1 MYPLNGELTAKGL
14 NSDLVLPFLLVWYGW
29 LSEEQGNIAK
39 KRGLIVIKKS
49 HHAGSIGMQAYLTKR
64 GKRGLKPWLVAEFD
78 HEMAYC
84 YATYL
89 RAYGKVSTDPWYVY
103 GGTPLGRK
111 GDGLDWSHSREIGV
125 A

>member
-1 MYPLNGELTAKGL
+1 MSPLNGELTAQGL
-14 NSDLVLPFLLVWYGW
+14 NTDLVLPFLLVWYGW

-49 HHAGSIGMQAYLTKR
+49 HHAESIGVQAYLTKR
-64 GKRGLKPWLVAEFD
+64 GMRRLRAWLIEKFD
-78 HEMAYC
+78 REMAYS

-89 RAYGKVSTDPWYVY
+89 KAYGKVTTDPWYVY

-111 GDGLDWSHSREIGV
+111 EEGLDWFHSKENGMV
-125 A
+125 

>member
-1 MYPLNGELTAKGL
+1 MYPLNGELTAQGL
-14 NSDLVLPFLLVWYGW
+14 NSDRVLPFLLVWYGW

-64 GKRGLKPWLVAEFD
+64 GKRGLKPWLVAKFD
-78 HEMAYC
+78 HEMAHN
-84 YATYL
+84 AEL
-89 RAYGKVSTDPWYVY
+89 RIMPRRSAEPVALRLDRRSVS
-103 GGTPLGRK
+103 
-111 GDGLDWSHSREIGV
+111 